1 MKRITEVDVLKLLR
15 EEYEKRE
22 KLNTAKFKGQDSKTD
37 VLTKGLK
44 VRHVETNL
52 LYTVDAV
59 SAQEIFL
66 KTPEGDTFAV
76 TRKDLTRSYKL
87 D

>member
-1 MKRITEVDVLKLLR
+1 MKNVTEADVLRLLR

-22 KLNTAKFKGQDSKTD
+22 KFNTSKFKGQDSTTD
-37 VLTKGLK
+37 VLAKGLK

-59 SAQEIFL
+59 STKDVVL
-66 KTPEGDTFAV
+66 KTPEGETFSV
-76 TRKDLTRSYKL
+76 NRKELTRSYKL